1 MAAKNFELGDLVWAK
16 MKNYPFWPAQ
26 IVKPPVVNEKALDAD
41 KGLTKQRT
49 LKKNNFFVF
58 FFGTRNFSWINH
70 ENIVP
75 HSEEMVNKQIK
86 KKPGSYV
93 KAVKEIIRASRGED
107 SVESDEASGSPE
119 IHKKRGKRFKRKMK
133 RKKTK
138 KSTETPNLHP
148 TTDTQQPFATDASN
162 NFSLLQ
168 NLSRVSNDHVSPF
181 ANNSQNIDMI
191 SDCLN
196 NQSEFEYFPSPN
208 YSGATSKKLGF
219 VGLGMIGR
227 MIVTRLLNSGHN
239 VSVWSRSEKCQEYV
253 AAGAQQFST
262 PAEIVLNCDIIFC
275 CVSGPE
281 AVESIIYED
290 DGILQGLQ
298 KSEPGSKGYIEL
310 TSMNHVTVQ
319 KICKAITDN
328 GGKYLEAPISG
339 SISNV
344 EEGSLLIPVTGNRQL
359 FEDCLSCLYAIAKHI
374 GFMNCEVGTASK
386 INFVLSILRSST
398 FANLAESMALVEQ
411 ANLSLSNFKNILPF
425 TQMGSLF
432 VAQKC
437 KDVIQNNLTVDTSF
451 KNQQKDLELAVQL
464 SNSCRQLC
472 PMMSAAL
479 KTFQI
484 ATQRHVASQA
494 TDLSFIIPYI

>member
-16 MKNYPFWPAQ
+16 MKNCPFWPAQ
-26 IVKPPVVNEKALDAD
+26 IVNPPVVNENALDAD
-41 KGLTKQRT
+41 KGLTKKKRT
-49 LKKNNFFVF
+49 LKKNIMF

-119 IHKKRGKRFKRKMK
+119 IHKKRGKRCKRKMK
-133 RKKTK
+133 RRKTK
-138 KSTETPNLHP
+138 KSTETPHLHP
-148 TTDTQQPFATDASN
+148 TTDTQHPFATDASN

-168 NLSRVSNDHVSPF
+168 NLSRVSNDHVSSF
-181 ANNSQNIDMI
+181 ANASQNIDI

-208 YSGATSKKLGF
+208 YSGATSKQHLTFATSKKIGF
-219 VGLGMIGR
+219 VGLGMIGLS
-227 MIVTRLLNSGHN
+227 IVTRLLNSGHN
-239 VSVWSRSEKCQEYV
+239 ISVLNSKSCQECVV
-253 AAGAQQFST
+253 ARAQQFST
-262 PAEIVLNCDIIFC
+262 PAEIVSNCDIIFC
-275 CVSGPE
+275 CDSGPD
-281 AVESIIYED
+281 AVRSLVFGD

-310 TSMNHVTVQ
+310 TPMNSVTAQILCRV
-319 KICKAITDN
+319 ITDT
-328 GGKYLEAPISG
+328 GGKYLEAPIDD

-359 FEDCLSCLYAIAKHI
+359 FEDSLSCLYAIAKHI
-374 GFMNCEVGTASK
+374 CFMNCEVGTASK
-386 INFVLSILRSST
+386 MNFVLNMLRDST
-398 FANLAESMALVEQ
+398 FANLAESMALMEQ
-411 ANLSLSNFKNILPF
+411 AKLSLSNFKNILPF

-437 KDVIQNNLTVDTSF
+437 QDVIQNNLTVDTSF
-451 KNQQKDLELAVQL
+451 KNQKDLELAVQL
-464 SNSCRQLC
+464 SDSCGQLC

-479 KTFQI
+479 GTFQI
-484 ATQRHVASQA
+484 ATQRHVANRA
-494 TDLSFIIPYI
+494 TD